1 MTHFKSTMRVTELIS
16 AFQYSIDPDK
26 VAAALRDAQPE
37 LRKVY
42 AAMDARQAGG
52 IEGADPDY
60 DTLVDEWSNVVFHWA
75 CTHDVDQKAL
85 EDAIGDWW
93 AREMTSHQT

>member
-1 MTHFKSTMRVTELIS
+1 MTRPKPTMRVTRLGS

-42 AAMDARQAGG
+42 AAMGARQSGG
-52 IEGADPDY
+52 VEVVAPDY
-60 DTLVDEWSNVVFHWA
+60 DHLVDEWSNVVFHWA

-93 AREMTSHQT
+93 ARDIKS